1 MVDYFYKGLIFAPVY
16 ACVVYAV
23 IFLINWKRLHM
34 SQRIFTFSLFA
45 VLSSLL
51 LYQCIIMEDLE
62 TCKTLVFLNSFTG
75 PALVILFFLFTYSQ
89 MQTKSIFRPRLLPL
103 YAIPFLSFGLL
114 AASFVFGSSGD
125 KEIEEIAYS
134 VVYSTSDL
142 KADCLVEFQY
152 LLYRLILI
160 FGSIAVAFYYIYK
173 IRWYEKLAQKFIA
186 DSDSAVMPMSKQ
198 LTLTF
203 FLFVAVTLAQFF
215 KKVVPEDYYIIG
227 AEIYGVF
234 MVGLIIHTCRAVHHG
249 YTRMPI
255 EGEEA
260 EQIDAETQFLYDS
273 FDEKTW
279 SLSSNNSIGNTVLGD
294 ADMAKDAVKQD
305 DSCATGANVDTAKS
319 GDQVVPIQ
327 NQEEKPEPEVSTL
340 PETSVEAQQ
349 QATDEN
355 TVAMP
360 SAKEEEKLSATT
372 EEECEQK
379 AETCVEEVGACAEGV
394 VDDVADANK
403 RNVLEYVQSSE
414 IEQQLKK
421 VMIVKK
427 LYMQRNI
434 TIKDVAN
441 AIGTNHYYLSV
452 YMNRVLKTSFSDYIN
467 RLRIEREVLPRI
479 EKNPQ
484 ISTKELIIAGNFS
497 HRTTFYRAFQ
507 KVMGMTFQEYKAKMN
522 G

>member
-1 MVDYFYKGLIFAPVY
+1 
-16 ACVVYAV
+16 
-23 IFLINWKRLHM
+23 
-34 SQRIFTFSLFA
+34 
-45 VLSSLL
+45 
-51 LYQCIIMEDLE
+51 
-62 TCKTLVFLNSFTG
+62 
-75 PALVILFFLFTYSQ
+75 
-89 MQTKSIFRPRLLPL
+89 
-103 YAIPFLSFGLL
+103 
-114 AASFVFGSSGD
+114 
-125 KEIEEIAYS
+125 
-134 VVYSTSDL
+134 
-142 KADCLVEFQY
+142 
-152 LLYRLILI
+152 
-160 FGSIAVAFYYIYK
+160 
-173 IRWYEKLAQKFIA
+173 
-186 DSDSAVMPMSKQ
+186 
-198 LTLTF
+198 
-203 FLFVAVTLAQFF
+203 
-215 KKVVPEDYYIIG
+215 
-227 AEIYGVF
+227 
-234 MVGLIIHTCRAVHHG
+234 
-249 YTRMPI
+249 
-255 EGEEA
+255 
-260 EQIDAETQFLYDS
+260 
-273 FDEKTW
+273 
-279 SLSSNNSIGNTVLGD
+279 
-294 ADMAKDAVKQD
+294 MAKDAVKQD
-305 DSCATGANVDTAKS
+305 DSCATGANVDTAKP
-319 GDQVVPIQ
+319 GDLVIPIQ
-327 NQEEKPEPEVSTL
+327 NQEEKTEPEVSTL

-360 SAKEEEKLSATT
+360 SAKKEENSSATT
-372 EEECEQK
+372 EKVCEQK

-427 LYMQRNI
+427 LYMQQNI